1 MGTRPF
7 RGLFGQVWQKIDR
20 LQDEP
25 RRWVLGPSL
34 TENPSQL
41 AGHFVYVE
49 EKPTDGGVYE
59 LIDGQLRMQSF
70 CAGVAPAL

>member
-1 MGTRPF
+1 MASASPADK
-7 RGLFGQVWQKIDR
+7 V
-20 LQDEP
+20 
-25 RRWVLGPSL
+25 
-34 TENPSQL
+34 
-41 AGHFVYVE
+41 VYVE